1 MTLSADWPLAST
13 AQAELNFAFQ
23 LKVAWGA
30 IKAVREDKM
39 KPATMIAWATCATA
53 LAATTAAVAE
63 DDNWTPDR
71 IKSEWVGKKVFSR
84 TANGA
89 LADFWMRDDGTADVA
104 VGNNFTD
111 KGTWWLSDGATA
123 RSGRRFAMGKSA
135 ASPSVTVWGKCRSS
149 TRTAL

>member
-1 MTLSADWPLAST
+1 
-13 AQAELNFAFQ
+13 
-23 LKVAWGA
+23 
-30 IKAVREDKM
+30 M

-89 LADFWMRDDGTADVA
+89 LADFWMRDDGTAEVA

-111 KGTWWLSDGATA
+111 KGTWWLSDRGYCTKWQKI
-123 RSGRRFAMGKSA
+123 RDGEERCF
-135 ASPSVTVWGKCRSS
+135 TVRNRLGQVQVFNPDGSLNS
-149 TRTAL
+149 TIIRVQ